1 MKPCIICD
9 KLNPYK
15 NLEVCDDCHDTYELD
30 ELKELIRAYYQNLYD
45 RSDNEDLNTSVT
57 HD

>member
-15 NLEVCDDCHDTYELD
+15 NLEICDDCHDAYEVD
-30 ELKELIRAYYQNLYD
+30 ELKEIIKIYYQNLHTGD
-45 RSDNEDLNTSVT
+45 ENQDFNTST
-57 HD
+57 TYD